1 MPRSTRGKGRKIAK
15 PAKAEEFG
23 PEDASYG
30 VPGRA
35 LPEDVESGQGSV
47 PPDEQPEQ
55 AGGPV
60 TGAEN
65 IERQQ
70 KDPDL
75 KDTSGSHP

>member
-1 MPRSTRGKGRKIAK
+1 VAARKAG
-15 PAKAEEFG
+15 PAKFG
-23 PEDASYG
+23 PEDAAIG
-30 VPGRA
+30 VPGRDRPA
-35 LPEDVESGQGSV
+35 APEHEDPVQPED
-47 PPDEQPEQ
+47 QPEQ

-75 KDTSGSHP
+75 KDSTGAHP